1 MERLIEMGSEQL
13 EQTYLLKVIFE
24 DADLIFKNKNKQA
37 TYLLTSNDIYYSEV
51 LKTILGMLKNNGEY
65 YLRGNKKVFTF
76 VIPKSWYIGCQFNIV
91 NKFILL
97 LKGIERLYISINET
111 EEDRFEYRKIHQMSN
126 AFLLSN
132 ELSFVK
138 KLQEYFDKEERDLL
152 KLEDND

>member
-1 MERLIEMGSEQL
+1 MEELIDRDT

-24 DADLIFKNKNKQA
+24 DADMIFQDKNKQA
-37 TYLLTSNDIYYSEV
+37 TYYLTLNDIYYSEI
-51 LKTILGMLKNNGEY
+51 LKTTLDILKNNDDF
-65 YLRGNKKVFTF
+65 YLWRNKKVFTL

-97 LKGIERLYISINET
+97 LKGIERLYISIHES
-111 EEDRFEYRKIHQMSN
+111 EEDRFEYRKIHQLSN

-152 KLEDND
+152 KTEEND